1 MGKVVFD
8 VQYQTS
14 LAFLISYYFYCTGL
28 SAGSFMISTLS
39 YGFGMEKFKPASKMG
54 VVAAVLLLLLAP
66 QFLLM
71 QVGWP
76 IKSVWNHFVY
86 FNPVSAMSYGAFL
99 LMLYPM
105 NSVVYGIFMFQGNM
119 KMTKIFGLIGIPLAL
134 AVHGYTGWILALGVA
149 RDYWNTGL
157 MPIVF
162 LFSAM
167 VSGISMMILLIMIRD
182 RFFTKEKVINHDLI
196 DSLAKLLGWLL
207 VVDLFLVFC
216 DYSVLLYSKLEAQEV
231 AHFMMFGKM
240 SFWFVI
246 VENFIGKVIPMT
258 IVMIPGMR
266 KSYFWLILAALMNMA
281 GIMAMRIVTVYGG
294 QVLPLM

>member
-8 VQYQTS
+8 VQYQTT
-14 LAFLISYYFYCTGL
+14 LAFLISYYFYFTGL

-76 IKSVWNHFVY
+76 IKSIWNHFVY
-86 FNPVSAMSYGAFL
+86 FNPLSAMSYGAFL

-105 NSVVYGIFMFQGNM
+105 NSVVYGIFMFQGNL

-167 VSGISMMILLIMIRD
+167 VSGISMMILMIMVRD
-182 RFFTKEKVINHDLI
+182 RFFTKEKTINHELI

-231 AHFMMFGKM
+231 AHFMLFGKM

-246 VENFIGKVIPMT
+246 VENLIGKVIPMI

-281 GIMAMRIVTVYGG
+281 GILAMRIVTVYGG
-294 QVLPLM
+294 QALPLM

>member
-8 VQYQTS
+8 VHYQTT

-167 VSGISMMILLIMIRD
+167 VSGISMMILLIMVRD

-231 AHFMMFGKM
+231 AHFMLFGKM
-240 SFWFVI
+240 SFFFVI
-246 VENFIGKVIPMT
+246 VENLIGKVIPMI

-266 KSYFWLILAALMNMA
+266 KSYFWLILAAIMNMC

-294 QVLPLM
+294 QALPLM

>member
-8 VQYQTS
+8 VQYQTT

-39 YGFGMEKFKPASKMG
+39 YGFGMTKYKPASKMG

-99 LMLYPM
+99 LMLYPV
-105 NSVVYGIFMFQGNM
+105 NSIIYGIFMFKGNM
-119 KMTKIFGLIGIPLAL
+119 KMTKIFGLIGIPMAL

-182 RFFTKEKVINHDLI
+182 RFFTKEKVINKDLVV
-196 DSLAKLLGWLL
+196 SLAKILGWLL

-216 DYSVLLYSKLEAQEV
+216 DYSVLLYSKLEGKEV

-240 SFWFVI
+240 SFFFVI
-246 VENFIGKVIPMT
+246 VENLIGKIIPMI
-258 IVMIPGMR
+258 IVMVPKTR
-266 KSYFWLILAALMNMA
+266 NSYFWLTVAALMNMV
-281 GIMAMRIVTVYGG
+281 GILAMRIVTVYGG

>member
-8 VQYQTS
+8 VQYQTTV
-14 LAFLISYYFYCTGL
+14 AFLISYYFYFTGL

-54 VVAAVLLLLLAP
+54 VIAAVLLLLLAP

-86 FNPVSAMSYGAFL
+86 LNPLSAMSYGAFL
-99 LMLYPM
+99 LILYPI
-105 NSVVYGIFMFQGNM
+105 NSIIYGIFMFKGNL
-119 KMTKIFGLIGIPLAL
+119 KMTKIFGLIGIPMAL

-157 MPIVF
+157 MPIIF

-182 RFFTKEKVINHDLI
+182 RFFTKEKVINGDLI
-196 DSLAKLLGWLL
+196 DSLAKILGWLL

-216 DYSVLLYSKLEAQEV
+216 DFSVLLYSKLEAQEV
-231 AHFMMFGKM
+231 AHFMLFGKM

-246 VENFIGKVIPMT
+246 VENLVGKVIPMV

-281 GIMAMRIVTVYGG
+281 GILAMRIVTVYGG
-294 QVLPLM
+294 QALPLM